1 MTEFE
6 YITGSLS
13 VSLTAHEFLTSIVK
27 KDEEV
32 MEDRPFTTIVDA
44 FKFAFSIG
52 LINEKY
58 LTFEGE
64 TMTIATRQFS
74 TAEYIDVFKE
84 KIESTGKSLGG
95 LISGYAE
102 GGISIMMKHT
112 TDGDT
117 LLSMLN

>member
-52 LINEKY
+52 LINENH

-64 TMTIATRQFS
+64 SMTIATRQFS
-74 TAEYIDVFKE
+74 AAEYIDIFRE

-102 GGISIMMKHT
+102 GGIAIMMKHASE
-112 TDGDT
+112 GNT
-117 LLSMLN
+117 LLSMLD